1 MKIVLTFFLFWVV
14 FSGKA
19 NASQWEKDV
28 LNNVAK
34 ADAANCAQYPK
45 VSNLDEQFLCEDLLI
60 KVSNSLYK
68 NWLNG
73 GDRAAK
79 NQSIAEWWLMEDSSS
94 LKSPLIKLHLAAL
107 LGQSSFRNLTKQRE
121 YARKYLFSNNE
132 LIQGNAIIAIAWVG
146 NCDDAKDIIAII
158 KMEKEGIAE
167 EAVLS
172 LLTLLGTHKS
182 VNRLTVISG
191 DLKRD
196 SLKKFIE
203 KQLSNFG

>member
-1 MKIVLTFFLFWVV
+1 MKIVLTLFLFWVGV
-14 FSGKA
+14 VGKA

-28 LNNVAK
+28 LDNVVK

-45 VSNLDEQFLCEDLLI
+45 VFNLDAQFLCEDLLI

-79 NQSIAEWWLMEDSSS
+79 TQSIAKWWSMEGTST
-94 LKSPLIKLHLAAL
+94 LKSPLVKLHLAAL
-107 LGQSSFRNLTKQRE
+107 LGQSSSGDVTEQRE
-121 YARKYLFSNNE
+121 YARKYLFSDNE
-132 LIQGNAIIAIAWVG
+132 LIQGNAITAIGWVG

-158 KMEKEGIAE
+158 KMEQEGIAE

-172 LLTLLGTHKS
+172 LLTLLGPHKS
-182 VNRLTVISG
+182 VNYLNELSG
-191 DLKRD
+191 NLKRD

-203 KQLSNFG
+203 KQLSTFG